1 MDKYEL
7 KELKVLL
14 QVMIERKKISTTD
27 KELYYK
33 VVEELGE
40 NESYEHIAQVM
51 IDKGWLKRLD
61 KDGYL
66 GVDVN
71 GRKRYEV
78 NPYYILTNDGIEEL
92 RKKKKRYNQPT
103 IHWDRVISAASFLKE
118 LLSSVIRWFT

>member
-1 MDKYEL
+1 MDRYEL

-14 QVMIERKKISTTD
+14 QVMKDRQKITTAD

-33 VVEELGE
+33 VVEELSE
-40 NESYEHIAQVM
+40 NEPYEHIAHVM

-61 KDGYL
+61 NNGYL

-92 RKKKKRYNQPT
+92 RKKKKRHNRPT
-103 IHWDRVISAASFLKE
+103 IHWDRVISAASFIKE
-118 LLSSVIRWFT
+118 LLLSVVKWFT

>member
-14 QVMIERKKISTTD
+14 QVMMDRGKISATE
-27 KELYYK
+27 KELYFK

-51 IDKGWLKRLD
+51 VDKGLLKRLD

-78 NPYYILTNDGIEEL
+78 NHYYILTNDGIEEL
-92 RKKKKRYNQPT
+92 EKKKKRYNRPA
-103 IHWDRVISAASFLKE
+103 IHWDRVISIASFLKE